1 MKEVLSSEVESS
13 LPLKVKNF
21 LSMNE
26 DTPIFHSQDSSQKGA
41 RGMGPKWG
49 QENTWFMLKYH

>member
-26 DTPIFHSQDSSQKGA
+26 DTPIFHSQESSQKGA
-41 RGMGPKWG
+41 RDGAQVGTRKI
-49 QENTWFMLKYH
+49 WFMYH